1 MSELLPSVQAGEITK
16 GLVDFLTTTFALSEP
31 EAQTTLQQFLQDP
44 DDGIFRGP
52 YVRLRLPFR
61 PADPGWE
68 TALEWT
74 PPIAPYGHQTEAIAR
89 LSSLQAP
96 EHDGPQPTLVTT
108 GTGSGKTEAFLYPI
122 LDHVLRAKRQGVEGI
137 KALVLYPMNALA
149 NDQARRITD
158 LIMSDPALGGIRAGL
173 YVGEEGP
180 KRSTVTTDGLIT
192 SRHAMQEQAPDILL
206 TNYKMLDQLL
216 LRPSDATLWD
226 QSATSLQYL
235 VLDEFH
241 TYDGAQ
247 GTDVAMLLRRLG
259 LALKGRWGEDDFDEA
274 ARQRPLGVITPVATS
289 ATLGDGSDPSAM
301 VAFANTVFGG
311 GFDASSV
318 VTETR
323 LSVDEWA
330 RESIESIEKL
340 HLTPVPV
347 IDARAAQL
355 QERLGGQR
363 RSPEEITAAV
373 LEMFYVAMEA
383 EQGQERYEAAL
394 ASATDAADRLE
405 LEFALMLAHPFVRA
419 LVSASEQATSLAELA
434 RTLLPDELVA
444 GERPADRDDAR
455 RTTIVM
461 VLAALSHLRK
471 EFGRRSVSV
480 DLHLWV
486 RALTRVDRAAQS
498 LPEFRWA
505 DDGELRTDVG
515 AGDTA
520 AEVAPA
526 FPALY
531 CRHCGR
537 SGWGVELAP
546 TGWDL
551 SQTDANIRRNHANKQ
566 SKSRFRALI
575 HAPREGELAL
585 AGASDDDGLTT
596 GPWWFRV
603 ADRQITSERPSADDE
618 GVAVP
623 VLTLTG
629 NDADEESR
637 DDVCPNCGKTN
648 GIRFLGSAIATQL
661 STVVTT
667 LFGDRHLDDGEKKAL
682 VFTDSV
688 QDAAHRAGFIQ
699 SRARVFN
706 LRNAVRQ
713 AVAEETTLDDIPAAM
728 MAFAQTPSERYRLL
742 PPDLAEREGFRAFWD
757 TEKAASAVVKK
768 RVQRRLAFDLAL
780 EFGLE
785 SRVGRTL
792 EETGSLAA
800 HVEAGPAT
808 RLEAVG
814 RVAVEG
820 LEVDWSLDDA
830 NDGLLDAAS
839 VVRWVRGTLERLRE
853 RGAIDHPW
861 LNKYVENDGNRH
873 WVWGGRPRQEGMP
886 AFPRGREAPAF
897 ARVGKKTT
905 GARESALD
913 TVTSSQSWYARWTAR
928 CLGVVPSAGEK
939 LARRLFETLDREG
952 IVTSRPIAGGDIRAY
967 GLAPSSI
974 IIGPVSGAGV
984 GQTLVCDTCETE
996 TPSAHITADQLTGG
1010 PCTTARCPGTLLR
1023 KDAKPENFYR
1033 DQYDNGQMRRV
1044 VAREHTSLLADKL
1057 RLDYETQFK
1066 NSDAKPDAPNVL
1078 VATPTLEMGID
1089 IGDLSTV
1096 FLAGLPRTVSS
1107 YLQRV
1112 GRAGR
1117 LTGNALI
1124 LAFVL
1129 GRGDQLPK
1137 IGDPSSVING
1147 AVRPPATYLNAVEI
1161 LQRQYTAFVIDQL
1174 AADGALPEIQYAP
1187 KVLDDSEPGSFL
1199 DLVIT
1204 SAEQHVDQHLARF
1217 TGAFDS
1223 LNEEVVSGLSDWA
1236 RPVGSEARS
1245 SQLARTML
1253 DASLH
1258 WNQELERLR
1267 IRTKA
1272 IEESLPE
1279 LKRMAEL
1286 TKESEDVSAHNAAR
1300 ASLRLAKK
1308 QAGQR
1313 RTEFWVAAL
1322 ERYGVLPNYTLL
1334 DDRVQLDVGL
1344 TWVDPE
1350 SGEFAEEQRSYE
1362 RGRSR
1367 AISEFA
1373 PGAHFYA
1380 QGLDVTIDAVDLGTD
1395 GERVRTMAFCPDCGF
1410 ARDLDEGAV
1419 ATCPRCSSTAIA
1431 DVDQRLRVVEI
1442 EHVSAEVRRDE
1453 SSISD
1458 SSEDRER
1465 VRFTVQL
1472 AADLDES
1479 TVSAQWYVDEVGF
1492 GCKFARAMTLRWVNL
1507 GRAGLGATR
1516 FIAGAE
1522 HASPLFRLCK
1532 GCGKLDREGDTNNAW
1547 EHRVWCRYRKD
1558 RSEHTDTI
1566 ALTRTLTTQAIV
1578 LRVPPSM
1585 TVGDALSMPSL
1596 SAAIQL
1602 GLREVIG
1609 GDPDHL
1615 QISTMAEPVP
1625 GEDVNNLALLIHDTV
1640 PGGTG
1645 YLADLA
1651 DLSRIREVFE
1661 RALAALQRCDC
1672 ATDPARAACDK
1683 CLLPFAPGGDVGS
1696 VSRTSALNN
1705 LQVLLQFRDGAAS
1718 DWSTTE
1724 IDPGVQDPES
1734 HLEQWFRKVFKER
1747 VTALGASLKEI
1758 PGEWGSTIQ
1767 VTLPGQHRTWSLR
1780 PQQLVGGTRP
1790 DFVLEASG
1798 AHVPPVAIYTDGFA
1812 YHASPANLRL
1822 ADDAMKRQGLR
1833 DLGYRVVALTWDDL
1847 RRLRDGE
1854 AEPDLNVFDPSSSLK
1869 FAGPFQLTPA
1879 DVKMLEEN
1887 PVTMLMGWI
1896 QNPEEAAARTERLA
1910 DALPILAIPRG
1921 RMVAESGSIVEQA
1934 IVLALDSAG
1943 SLTAG
1948 PTSWTLRSAH
1958 LAMLARRPV
1967 GVKGSTP
1974 PETALVLDDGPEALT
1989 APGFR
1994 EAWQRWLRLSNLLG
2008 ARLAEPVTITTAS
2021 AAAVIPLAHATQ
2033 VPAET
2038 RDDLSSEWK
2047 ELIALAEAEEAS
2059 ILGRLAELGV
2069 AVPVLG
2075 HETTSGLPIPVAWP
2089 GELIALDA
2097 GLNDADRY
2105 ELLSDGWSLVSPS
2118 DDSSLLRLPRTRKD
2132 S

>member
-44 DDGIFRGP
+44 EDGIFRGP

-61 PADPGWE
+61 AADPGWE

-74 PPIAPYGHQTEAIAR
+74 PPIAPYGHQAEAIAR
-89 LSSLQAP
+89 LSSLQTP

-122 LDHVLRAKRQGVEGI
+122 LDHVLRAKRQGIEGI
-137 KALVLYPMNALA
+137 KALILYPMNALA

-158 LIMSDPALGGIRAGL
+158 LIMTDSALGGIRAAL

-180 KRSTVTTDGLIT
+180 QRSAVTKDGLIT
-192 SRHAMQEQAPDILL
+192 SRPAMREQAPDILL

-259 LALKGRWGEDDFDEA
+259 LALKGRWADDDFDAA
-274 ARQRPLGVITPVATS
+274 ARQRPLGVVTPVATS
-289 ATLGDGSDPSAM
+289 ATLGDGSDPTAM
-301 VAFANTVFGG
+301 IAFANTVFGG
-311 GFDASSV
+311 GFNASSV

-330 RESIESIEKL
+330 REAIEAVEKL
-340 HLTPVPV
+340 HLAPVPL

-355 QERLGGQR
+355 QEQLSGHR

-373 LEMFYVAMEA
+373 LELLYVAVED
-383 EQGQERYEAAL
+383 EDGQERYAGAL
-394 ASATDAADRLE
+394 ASATDAAGRLE
-405 LEFALMLAHPFVRA
+405 LEFTLVLAHPFVRS
-419 LVSASEQATSLAELA
+419 LVIATEQATSLAELA
-434 RTLLPDELVA
+434 RSLFPGELVS

-471 EFGRRSVSV
+471 EVGRRSVSV

-486 RALTRVDRAAQS
+486 RSLTRVDRAAQA

-505 DDGELRTDVG
+505 DDGELRTDTGIGPG
-515 AGDTA
+515 AAD
-520 AEVAPA
+520 VAPA

-551 SQTDANIRRNHANKQ
+551 AQTDANIRRNHATKL

-585 AGASDDDGLTT
+585 DGESDDDGLTT

-603 ADRQITSERPSADDE
+603 ADRQITSERPDADDE

-629 NDADEESR
+629 NDADDESR

-667 LFGDRHLDDGEKKAL
+667 LFGDRHLDVGEKKAL

-713 AVAEETTLDDIPAAM
+713 AVVEETTLDDIPAAM
-728 MAFAQTPSERYRLL
+728 IAAAHTPSERYRLL
-742 PPDLAEREGFRAFWD
+742 PPDLAERNGFRGFWD
-757 TEKAASAVVKK
+757 TDKAVSAVVKK

-800 HVEAGPAT
+800 HVEAGPAS

-814 RVAVEG
+814 RAAVEG
-820 LEVDWSLDDA
+820 LEVAGSLDDTR
-830 NDGLLDAAS
+830 DGLLDAAS

-861 LNKYVENDGNRH
+861 LVRYVENDGNRH
-873 WVWGGRPRQEGMP
+873 WVWGGRPRHEGMP
-886 AFPRGREAPAF
+886 AFPQGREAPAF

-913 TVTSSQSWYARWTAR
+913 TVASSQSWYARWTAR

-952 IVTSRPIAGGDIRAY
+952 IVTSRPIAGGDTRAY

-974 IIGPVSGAGV
+974 IIAPVVSDGT

-996 TPSAHITADQLTGG
+996 TPSARTTVEQLAGG
-1010 PCTTARCPGTLLR
+1010 PCTMARCPGTLLL
-1023 KDAKPENFYR
+1023 KDAAPENFYR
-1033 DQYDNGQMRRV
+1033 DQYDNGKMRRV
-1044 VAREHTSLLADKL
+1044 VAREHTSLLEDKL

-1066 NSDAKPDAPNVL
+1066 NSDAQPDAPNVL

-1161 LQRQYTAFVIDQL
+1161 LRRQYTAFVIDQL
-1174 AADGALPEIQYAP
+1174 AAAGEIPEIQYAP
-1187 KVLDDSEPGSFL
+1187 KVLGDSAAGSFL
-1199 DLVIT
+1199 DLVIRH
-1204 SAEQHVDQHLARF
+1204 AEEHADEHLARF
-1217 TGAFDS
+1217 TGAFGS
-1223 LNEEVVSGLSDWA
+1223 LNEDVIGGLADWA
-1236 RPVGSEARS
+1236 RPVGTAERS
-1245 SQLARTML
+1245 SQLARTLL

-1258 WNQELERLR
+1258 WNQELEQIR
-1267 IRTKA
+1267 IRIKT

-1279 LKRMAEL
+1279 LKRLADQ
-1286 TKESEDVSAHNAAR
+1286 TQESDDVSAARAAA
-1300 ASLRLAKK
+1300 ASLRLARK
-1308 QAGQR
+1308 QSGQR

-1344 TWVDPE
+1344 TWIDPE

-1395 GERVRTMAFCPDCGF
+1395 GERVRTMAFCPECGF
-1410 ARDLDEGAV
+1410 ARDLDQGPIP
-1419 ATCPRCSSTAIA
+1419 TCPRCSSTAIA

-1442 EHVSAEVRRDE
+1442 EHVSAEIRRDE

-1458 SSEDRER
+1458 ANEERER

-1472 AADLDES
+1472 AADLDDAD
-1479 TVSAQWYVDEVGF
+1479 VSAQWYVEEVGF
-1492 GCKFARAMTLRWVNL
+1492 GCKFARSMTLRWVNL
-1507 GRAGLGATR
+1507 GRAGLGASR
-1516 FIAGAE
+1516 FVAGSE
-1522 HASPLFRLCK
+1522 HAAPLFRVCK

-1547 EHRVWCRYRKD
+1547 EHRAWCRFRKD
-1558 RSEHTDTI
+1558 RAEHTDTI

-1615 QISTMAEPVP
+1615 QLATIVEPVP

-1651 DLSRIREVFE
+1651 DPPRIREVFE
-1661 RALAALQRCDC
+1661 EALAALERCDC
-1672 ATDPARAACDK
+1672 ATDPVRAACDK

-1696 VSRTSALNN
+1696 VSRTSALHN
-1705 LQVLLQFRDGAAS
+1705 LHVLLQYQNGSAS
-1718 DWSTTE
+1718 EWSTTE
-1724 IDPGVQDPES
+1724 VDPGVQDPES

-1798 AHVPPVAIYTDGFA
+1798 APVPPVAIYADGFA
-1812 YHASPANLRL
+1812 YHASPAHLRL
-1822 ADDAMKRQGLR
+1822 ADDVTKRQGLR
-1833 DLGYRVVALTWDDL
+1833 DLGYRVIALTWDDL
-1847 RRLRDGE
+1847 RRLRDDE
-1854 AEPDLNVFDPSSSLK
+1854 AEPDLDVHDPSMSMK

-1879 DVKMLEEN
+1879 DVTMLREN
-1887 PVTMLMGWI
+1887 PVTTLMGWI
-1896 QNPEEAAARTERLA
+1896 QGPEDAAARTERLA
-1910 DALPILAIPRG
+1910 DALPMLAIRRG

-1934 IVLALDSAG
+1934 IALALDSTG
-1943 SLTAG
+1943 PLTVG
-1948 PTSWTLRSAH
+1948 PTSWALRSTH
-1958 LAMLARRPV
+1958 LAMLARRPA
-1967 GVKGSTP
+1967 GVTGATP
-1974 PETALVLDDGPEALT
+1974 PETVLVLDDGPEALT

-2008 ARLAEPVTITTAS
+2008 ARLAKPVTITTAS
-2021 AAAVIPLAHATQ
+2021 ATASVAVAPTAPI
-2033 VPAET
+2033 
-2038 RDDLSSEWK
+2038 RDESRADLTTEWQ
-2047 ELIALAEAEEAS
+2047 ELIALAEPEEAAV
-2059 ILGRLAELGV
+2059 LQPLAEVGI
-2069 AVPVLG
+2069 AVPALG
-2075 HETTSGLPIPVAWP
+2075 HETASGIPIPVAWP
-2089 GELIALDA
+2089 GERIALDV
-2097 GLNDADRY
+2097 LLSSADRDD
-2105 ELLSDGWSLVSPS
+2105 LLGEGWSLVSPS
-2118 DDSSLLRLPRTRKD
+2118 DDPALLRIPHHRKD

>member
-44 DDGIFRGP
+44 EDGIFRGP

-61 PADPGWE
+61 AADPGWE
-68 TALEWT
+68 AALEWT
-74 PPIAPYGHQTEAIAR
+74 PPNAPYGHQAEAIAR
-89 LSSLQAP
+89 LSSLRTQ

-122 LDHVLRAKRQGVEGI
+122 IDHVLRAKRQGVEGI
-137 KALVLYPMNALA
+137 KALILYPMNALA

-158 LIMSDPALGGIRAGL
+158 MITTDPALGGIQAAL

-180 KRSTVTTDGLIT
+180 QRSAVTKDGLIT
-192 SRHAMQEQAPDILL
+192 SRPAIREQAPDILL

-259 LALKGRWGEDDFDEA
+259 LALKRRWGDDDFDTA
-274 ARQRPLGVITPVATS
+274 ARQRPLGVLTPVATS

-301 VAFANTVFGG
+301 IAFANTVFGG
-311 GFDASSV
+311 GFDATSV

-330 RESIESIEKL
+330 REAIEAVEEL
-340 HLTPVPV
+340 GLAPVPL
-347 IDARAAQL
+347 IDARATQL
-355 QERLGGQR
+355 QEQLSGHRH
-363 RSPEEITAAV
+363 SPEEITAAV
-373 LEMFYVAMEA
+373 LELLYVAVEDEDA
-383 EQGQERYEAAL
+383 QERYAEAL
-394 ASATDAADRLE
+394 ASATDDADRLE
-405 LEFALMLAHPFVRA
+405 LEFTLVLAHPFVRS
-419 LVSASEQATSLAELA
+419 LVIASEQATSLAELA
-434 RTLLPDELVA
+434 RTLFPDELVA
-444 GERPADRDDAR
+444 GEQPADRDDAR
-455 RTTIVM
+455 GTTIVM

-471 EFGRRSVSV
+471 EVGRRSVSV

-486 RALTRVDRAAQS
+486 RSLTRVDRAAQA

-505 DDGELRTDVG
+505 DDGEHQTDAGVG
-515 AGDTA
+515 PAG
-520 AEVAPA
+520 AEIAPA

-551 SQTDANIRRNHANKQ
+551 AQTDANIRRNHANKQ

-585 AGASDDDGLTT
+585 AGENEDDGLTT

-603 ADRQITSERPSADDE
+603 ADRQLTSERPSADDE

-629 NDADEESR
+629 NDADDESR

-667 LFGDRHLDDGEKKAL
+667 LFGDRHLDVGEKKAL

-713 AVAEETTLDDIPAAM
+713 AVTEETTLDDIPAAM
-728 MAFAQTPSERYRLL
+728 MAAAQTPSERYRLL
-742 PPDLAEREGFRAFWD
+742 PPDLAERDGFRGFWD
-757 TEKAASAVVKK
+757 TDKTVSAVVKK

-814 RVAVEG
+814 RAAAQG
-820 LEVDWSLDDA
+820 LEVDWSLDDSR
-830 NDGLLDAAS
+830 DGLLEAAS
-839 VVRWVRGTLERLRE
+839 VVRWVRGTVERLRE

-861 LNKYVENDGNRH
+861 LDKYVENDGNRH

-886 AFPRGREAPAF
+886 AFPQGREAPAF

-905 GARESALD
+905 AARESALD

-928 CLGVVPSAGEK
+928 CLGVAPSAGEK

-952 IVTSRPIAGGDIRAY
+952 IVTSRPIAGGETRAY
-967 GLAPSSI
+967 GLAPSNI
-974 IIGPVSGAGV
+974 IIAPVASAGI

-996 TPSAHITADQLTGG
+996 TPSARTTVDQLAGG
-1010 PCTTARCPGTLLR
+1010 PCTMARCPGTLLR
-1023 KDAKPENFYR
+1023 KDAVQENFYR

-1066 NSDAKPDAPNVL
+1066 NSDVQPDAPNVL

-1117 LTGNALI
+1117 LTGNALV

-1147 AVRPPATYLNAVEI
+1147 AVRPPATYLNAIEI
-1161 LQRQYTAFVIDQL
+1161 LQRQYTAFVVDQL
-1174 AADGALPEIQYAP
+1174 AADGTLPEVQYAP
-1187 KVLDDSEPGSFL
+1187 SVLESSDPGSFL
-1199 DLVIT
+1199 DLVIAQ
-1204 SAEQHVDQHLARF
+1204 AERHAEEHLERF

-1223 LNEEVVSGLSDWA
+1223 LSEDVVAGLSDWA
-1236 RPVGSEARS
+1236 RPVGTAVRS
-1245 SQLARTML
+1245 SQLARTLL

-1258 WNQELERLR
+1258 WNQELERIR

-1279 LKRMAEL
+1279 LKRLAEL

-1300 ASLRLAKK
+1300 AALRLAKK
-1308 QAGQR
+1308 QAGER

-1395 GERVRTMAFCPDCGF
+1395 GERVRTMAFCPECGF
-1410 ARDLDEGAV
+1410 ARDLDEGAI

-1458 SSEDRER
+1458 ANEERDRT
-1465 VRFTVQL
+1465 RFTVQL
-1472 AADLDES
+1472 AADLDDAD
-1479 TVSAQWYVDEVGF
+1479 VSAQWYVDEVGF
-1492 GCKFARAMTLRWVNL
+1492 GCKFARSMTLRWVNL

-1516 FIAGAE
+1516 SIAGSE
-1522 HASPLFRLCK
+1522 HAAPLFRVCK

-1558 RSEHTDTI
+1558 RAEHTDTI
-1566 ALTRTLTTQAIV
+1566 GLTRTLTTQAIV

-1615 QISTMAEPVP
+1615 QLATIVEPVH

-1651 DLSRIREVFE
+1651 DPSRIREVFE
-1661 RALAALQRCDC
+1661 RALAALEQCDC
-1672 ATDPARAACDK
+1672 SSDPIRAACEK
-1683 CLLPFAPGGDVGS
+1683 CLLPFAPGGDVGI
-1696 VSRTSALNN
+1696 VSRTSALHS
-1705 LQVLLQFRDGAAS
+1705 LQVLLQYQDGSAS
-1718 DWSTTE
+1718 EWSTTE
-1724 IDPGVQDPES
+1724 VDPGVQDPES

-1822 ADDAMKRQGLR
+1822 ADDATKRQGLR
-1833 DLGYRVVALTWDDL
+1833 DLGYRVIALTWDDL
-1847 RRLRDGE
+1847 RRLRDDE
-1854 AEPDLNVFDPSSSLK
+1854 AEPDLDVYDPSMSLK

-1879 DVKMLEEN
+1879 DVKMLDEN
-1887 PVTMLMGWI
+1887 PVTTLMGWI
-1896 QNPEEAAARTERLA
+1896 QSPEDAAARTERLA
-1910 DALPILAIPRG
+1910 DALPMLAIPRSK
-1921 RMVAESGSIVEQA
+1921 MVTENRSIVEQA
-1934 IVLALDSAG
+1934 LALALDRTG
-1943 SLTAG
+1943 PLTAG
-1948 PTSWTLRSAH
+1948 PTSWALRSAH

-1967 GVKGSTP
+1967 GVTGATP

-2008 ARLAEPVTITTAS
+2008 ARLAKPVTITTAS
-2021 AAAVIPLAHATQ
+2021 AAASVAVEPTLPVSEESRT
-2033 VPAET
+2033 
-2038 RDDLSSEWK
+2038 DLSTEWQ
-2047 ELIALAEAEEAS
+2047 ELIALAEPDEAAV
-2059 ILGRLAELGV
+2059 LERLAELGV
-2069 AVPVLG
+2069 SVPVLG
-2075 HETTSGLPIPVAWP
+2075 HETTSGIPVPVAWP
-2089 GELIALDA
+2089 EERIALDA
-2097 GLNDADRY
+2097 
-2105 ELLSDGWSLVSPS
+2105 LLSDAVRDDLLGEGWTLVSPS
-2118 DDSSLLRLPRTRKD
+2118 DDPALLRIPRHRKD